1 MGCQEDDEPTHVGA
15 RCCCF
20 DESSACWVSIL
31 LFPTLLPQALALYE
45 HAYIYYKYGEI
56 GVDEM
61 DDGSSAYDKRLC
73 TEWSCVPSGGGGK
86 PTKASKNSDGTQV
99 AAITKMDLT

>member
-1 MGCQEDDEPTHVGA
+1 MGA

-31 LFPTLLPQALALYE
+31 LFPTLLPQGLALYE

-56 GVDEM
+56 GVQDDEPT
-61 DDGSSAYDKRLC
+61 AYDKRLC
-73 TEWSCVPSGGGGK
+73 TGCFCALPGGGGQ
-86 PTKASKNSDGTQV
+86 PTKVVRNPDGAPV
-99 AAITKMDLT
+99 AAKTKMDRT